1 MSGGRGLGEMAVQ
14 AACALAEV
22 FFPEDAAGE
31 TAVPLDQA
39 HLIASGRLD
48 LWDGWDS
55 QPPDMKALV
64 GQFLRLR
71 HNELASRNAFLAAA
85 RRQFATPDAPF
96 TLPAGVR
103 SYEATRVLP
112 RHGGDPIAFVVQVL
126 EDMEDIHARARTPVE
141 TAEPGLWSF
150 GWQPESTVDIPGTLR
165 DAASHTAWPVVM
177 TAPYLSEIKVSC
189 QEIRDLAEEL
199 DRAWGQSWG

>member
-48 LWDGWDS
+48 LWDGWES

-85 RRQFATPDAPF
+85 RRLFATPDAPF
-96 TLPAGVR
+96 TLRRGFRHTRPPVYGGTWALVFRVAAGKHSR
-103 SYEATRVLP
+103 YS
-112 RHGGDPIAFVVQVL
+112 
-126 EDMEDIHARARTPVE
+126 
-141 TAEPGLWSF
+141 WN
-150 GWQPESTVDIPGTLR
+150 
-165 DAASHTAWPVVM
+165 AA
-177 TAPYLSEIKVSC
+177 
-189 QEIRDLAEEL
+189 
-199 DRAWGQSWG
+199 

>member
-14 AACALAEV
+14 AACALAEA

-48 LWDGWDS
+48 LWDGWES

-85 RRQFATPDAPF
+85 RSQFATPDAPF
-96 TLPAGVR
+96 TLPPGIP
-103 SYEATRVLP
+103 SYEVTCVLP

-126 EDMEDIHARARTPVE
+126 EDMEAIHARAQLRSRRRNLGSGLSGGGPKALSIFLKRCATPRT
-141 TAEPGLWSF
+141 TRHGLW
-150 GWQPESTVDIPGTLR
+150 
-165 DAASHTAWPVVM
+165 
-177 TAPYLSEIKVSC
+177 
-189 QEIRDLAEEL
+189 
-199 DRAWGQSWG
+199 

>member
-48 LWDGWDS
+48 LWDGWES

-85 RRQFATPDAPF
+85 RRQFATPDATF
-96 TLPAGVR
+96 TLPAGVP

-112 RHGGDPIAFVVQVL
+112 GTAVIQSRLSCRFWRTWRTFTLALGLRSRQRHLGSGLSDGGRKALSIFLKRCATP
-126 EDMEDIHARARTPVE
+126 RATRHC
-141 TAEPGLWSF
+141 LW
-150 GWQPESTVDIPGTLR
+150 
-165 DAASHTAWPVVM
+165 
-177 TAPYLSEIKVSC
+177 
-189 QEIRDLAEEL
+189 
-199 DRAWGQSWG
+199 

>member
-48 LWDGWDS
+48 LWDEWES

-85 RRQFATPDAPF
+85 P
-96 TLPAGVR
+96 VR
-103 SYEATRVLP
+103 DPGRAVYPP
-112 RHGGDPIAFVVQVL
+112 RGG
-126 EDMEDIHARARTPVE
+126 PVIRGH
-141 TAEPGLWSF
+141 P
-150 GWQPESTVDIPGTLR
+150 R
-165 DAASHTAWPVVM
+165 
-177 TAPYLSEIKVSC
+177 TAPT
-189 QEIRDLAEEL
+189 R
-199 DRAWGQSWG
+199 W

>member
-22 FFPEDAAGE
+22 FFLKMQLA

-48 LWDGWDS
+48 LWDGWES

-64 GQFLRLR
+64 GHFLRLR
-71 HNELASRNAFLAAA
+71 HNELASRNAFLVAA

-96 TLPAGVR
+96 TLSPRGFPL
-103 SYEATRVLP
+103 YEATRVLP
-112 RHGGDPIAFVVQVL
+112 RHGGDPIAFVMQVL
-126 EDMEDIHARARTPVE
+126 EDMEDIARSRSDS
-141 TAEPGLWSF
+141 GR
-150 GWQPESTVDIPGTLR
+150 DDGTWALVFR
-165 DAASHTAWPVVM
+165 VAAGKHCRYS
-177 TAPYLSEIKVSC
+177 
-189 QEIRDLAEEL
+189 
-199 DRAWGQSWG
+199 